1 MFFSLCY
8 RQLILKKMK
17 SKEEI
22 EKRLEQLI
30 ERKETL
36 TEIYN
41 ETMSQIENCPNQF
54 ENKEYQIIDKQIIL
68 LSWVLS

>member
-1 MFFSLCY
+1 
-8 RQLILKKMK
+8 MK

-22 EKRLEQLI
+22 EKRLKQLI
-30 ERKETL
+30 ERKEIL

-54 ENKEYQIIDKQIIL
+54 ENREYHIIDKQIIL

>member
-1 MFFSLCY
+1 MKN
-8 RQLILKKMK
+8 KK
-17 SKEEI
+17 EI
-22 EKRLEQLI
+22 EKRLAQLI

-41 ETMSQIENCPNQF
+41 DTMSQIENCPNQF

>member
-1 MFFSLCY
+1 
-8 RQLILKKMK
+8 MK

>member
-1 MFFSLCY
+1 MKN
-8 RQLILKKMK
+8 KK
-17 SKEEI
+17 EI
-22 EKRLEQLI
+22 EKRLAQLI

-41 ETMSQIENCPNQF
+41 ETISQIDNCPNQF

>member
-1 MFFSLCY
+1 
-8 RQLILKKMK
+8 MK

-22 EKRLEQLI
+22 EKKLAQLI

>member
-1 MFFSLCY
+1 
-8 RQLILKKMK
+8 MK

-22 EKRLEQLI
+22 EKRLAQLI

-68 LSWVLS
+68 LSWTLS

>member
-1 MFFSLCY
+1 MKN
-8 RQLILKKMK
+8 KK
-17 SKEEI
+17 EI
-22 EKRLEQLI
+22 EKRLAQLI

>member
-1 MFFSLCY
+1 
-8 RQLILKKMK
+8 MK

-30 ERKETL
+30 ERKEIL

-41 ETMSQIENCPNQF
+41 ETMSQIENSPNQF

>member
-1 MFFSLCY
+1 MKIIAKNTL
-8 RQLILKKMK
+8 KMK

-22 EKRLEQLI
+22 EKKLAQLI

>member
-1 MFFSLCY
+1 
-8 RQLILKKMK
+8 MK

-22 EKRLEQLI
+22 EKKLAQLI

-41 ETMSQIENCPNQF
+41 ETMSQVENCPNQF

-68 LSWVLS
+68 LSWTLS

>member
-1 MFFSLCY
+1 MKN
-8 RQLILKKMK
+8 KK
-17 SKEEI
+17 EI
-22 EKRLEQLI
+22 EKRLAQLI

-41 ETMSQIENCPNQF
+41 ETMSQIDNCPNQF

>member
-1 MFFSLCY
+1 MKN
-8 RQLILKKMK
+8 KK
-17 SKEEI
+17 EI
-22 EKRLEQLI
+22 EKRLAQLI

-68 LSWVLS
+68 LSWILY

>member
-1 MFFSLCY
+1 MKN
-8 RQLILKKMK
+8 KK
-17 SKEEI
+17 EI
-22 EKRLEQLI
+22 EKRLAQLI
-30 ERKETL
+30 ERKEIL

>member
-1 MFFSLCY
+1 
-8 RQLILKKMK
+8 MK

-22 EKRLEQLI
+22 EKKLAQLI

-41 ETMSQIENCPNQF
+41 ETMSQIDNCPNQF
-54 ENKEYQIIDKQIIL
+54 ENKEYQIIDKQIL
-68 LSWVLS
+68 LIS

>member
-1 MFFSLCY
+1 
-8 RQLILKKMK
+8 MK

-22 EKRLEQLI
+22 EKKLAQLI
-30 ERKETL
+30 EQKETL

-41 ETMSQIENCPNQF
+41 EIMSQIENCPNQF

>member
-1 MFFSLCY
+1 MLPPVNF
-8 RQLILKKMK
+8 KDKMK
-17 SKEEI
+17 SKYEI
-22 EKRLEQLI
+22 EKRLSELI

>member
-1 MFFSLCY
+1 
-8 RQLILKKMK
+8 MK

-22 EKRLEQLI
+22 EKRLAQLI

-41 ETMSQIENCPNQF
+41 EMMSQIENCPNQF

>member
-1 MFFSLCY
+1 
-8 RQLILKKMK
+8 MK

-22 EKRLEQLI
+22 EKKLAQLI

-68 LSWVLS
+68 LSWTLS

>member
-1 MFFSLCY
+1 
-8 RQLILKKMK
+8 MK

-22 EKRLEQLI
+22 EKRLAQLI

-41 ETMSQIENCPNQF
+41 ETMSQIENCQNQF
-54 ENKEYQIIDKQIIL
+54 ENKEYQIIDKQIML

>member
-1 MFFSLCY
+1 
-8 RQLILKKMK
+8 MK
-17 SKEEI
+17 NKEEI
-22 EKRLEQLI
+22 EKRLAQLI
-30 ERKETL
+30 ERKEIL

>member
-1 MFFSLCY
+1 
-8 RQLILKKMK
+8 MK

-22 EKRLEQLI
+22 ENKLAQLI
-30 ERKETL
+30 ERKKTL

-41 ETMSQIENCPNQF
+41 ETMEEIENCPNQF